1 MPSASSGSSKG
12 KTAGPTSPKDDTF
25 CVAAC
30 FAKSRGW
37 VAGSPMST
45 KDKTGMFKCKMLWK
59 KKFQKE
65 NKHAKIFVFSSEH
78 TRLFPVTIILRSWGI
93 LKFYLSEYK
102 VVYFSLTDDK
112 VVDSLYICNWMG
124 NVVEYVLEPRA
135 KMGSEKVTDD
145 SPLDVDESARA
156 QWILSRSVMLH
167 NSSPWGPFELT
178 QKQGCH
184 GTGKT
189 GNLKVNFSRQGKHRE
204 FAKKY

>member
-45 KDKTGMFKCKMLWK
+45 KDKTGTFKCKILRK
-59 KKFQKE
+59 KIQKVSTQRLGLF
-65 NKHAKIFVFSSEH
+65 HSGH
-78 TRLFPVTIILRSWGI
+78 TRLFPEKKNTEELEDTTILFVSVQSFK
-93 LKFYLSEYK
+93 LYCVPF
-102 VVYFSLTDDK
+102 TDDK

-135 KMGSEKVTDD
+135 KTGSEKVTDD

-167 NSSPWGPFELT
+167 NSSPWGTFELI
-178 QKQGCH
+178 QKCLC
-184 GTGKT
+184 TIYCRCTPPCKC
-189 GNLKVNFSRQGKHRE
+189 LFVFP
-204 FAKKY
+204 